1 MTTSL
6 VHDGV
11 TVPIKVRKE
20 RRRNIRYS
28 ITGKSINVL
37 IPKGIISHSV
47 ENILKEVEEWAH
59 AEFTKNPDLLNRFRV
74 IVYEN
79 GEFIRVFGKDFKLL
93 IFEENRKGLSGKVVD
108 HQYIELRVPQGAD
121 ENLLHKA
128 IGQLLSRVLSDYFHK
143 DIVKRVQHY
152 NLTYFQEKIVSIRL
166 KNNQSN
172 WGSCSS
178 KKNINLSSRLLFAPV
193 EVLDYV
199 IVHELAHLKEMNHS
213 PRFWKIVR
221 DVMPD
226 YEDKEVWLKKHGH
239 TLKF

>member
-1 MTTSL
+1 MMTSL
-6 VHDGV
+6 VYDGV

-37 IPKGIISHSV
+37 IPKGIILQSV
-47 ENILKEVEEWAH
+47 QNILAEVEDWAR
-59 AEFTKNPDLLNRFRV
+59 AEFTKNPSLLNRFRV
-74 IVYEN
+74 IVYQN

-93 IFEENRKGLSGKVVD
+93 IFEENRKGLSGKVVEN
-108 HQYIELRVPQGAD
+108 QYIELRVPKGAD
-121 ENLLHKA
+121 QNLLHKA
-128 IGQLLSRVLSDYFHK
+128 IGQLLSRVLSDFFHK
-143 DIVKRVQHY
+143 DIVKRVQYY
-152 NLTYFQEKIVSIRL
+152 NQTYFQEKIESIRL

-178 KKNINLSSRLLFAPV
+178 KKNINLSSRLLFAPT

-213 PRFWKIVR
+213 SRFWKIVR

-226 YEDKEVWLKKHGH
+226 YEDKEDWLKEYGH